1 MLITALSPVFGYDKC
16 AKLAHYAQ
24 ENDLTL
30 AEANQ
35 KLGFVS
41 DDEFRKVMRPE
52 ATTKP
57 EVVHIQQSKTRTF
70 KGTLPASS

>member
-24 ENDLTL
+24 ENDRSLC
-30 AEANQ
+30 EANQ

-41 DDEFRKVMRPE
+41 DDQFQKVIRPE
-52 ATTKP
+52 AMTKA
-57 EVVHIQQSKTRTF
+57 EVVHIQQSKNQAS
-70 KGTLPASS
+70 KETLQASS